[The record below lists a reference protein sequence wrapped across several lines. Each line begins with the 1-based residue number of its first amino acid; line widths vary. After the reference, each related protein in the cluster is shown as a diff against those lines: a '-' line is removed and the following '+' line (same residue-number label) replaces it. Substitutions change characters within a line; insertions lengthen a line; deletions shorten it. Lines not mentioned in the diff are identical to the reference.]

1 MQKKYLVT
9 LNEIT
14 KKENN
19 NEVHKV
25 IEYKAFKWEKEVMA
39 YLKTRA
45 NDFDFQ
51 GDLDGKEVEVV
62 LYVPIGDKN
71 LCIATGY
78 KYAENPKHVVDY
90 FDDFAMVD
98 YDSQEYDLYD
108 DLVFEYDKAQNKKY
122 KLVITRESIE
132 DGKLIRNILRVYEPK
147 NEKEILELL
156 QGPVEPLALGGR
168 VKTMFLDKEERTEVY
183 LYEYFGKYYE
193 DCFEYK
199 TYKGVNS
206 DNFEDY
212 FKYKEEKSMYGTLLV
227 FEKFLDK
234 FKKPSCCTE
243 IGRYVVCAVV
253 NDGEEIKDVITF
265 YSKDRLMKYLKEDAT
280 RAYLKNE
287 FGDNLDMDILV
298 FDRFASKGNIMMYEE
313 FFTNENAENLLEIF
327 KKVNIEEEE
336 KNDLYNKVVDMI

>member
-1 MQKKYLVT
+1 MQKKYLIT

-19 NEVHKV
+19 NEVHNV
-25 IEYKAFKWEKEVMA
+25 VEYKAFKWEKDVME
-39 YLKTRA
+39 YLKTKA
-45 NDFDFQ
+45 NDFDFE
-51 GDLDGKEVEVV
+51 GDLDDKEVEVV

-71 LCIATGY
+71 LCIATSY
-78 KYAENPKHVVDY
+78 KYSKNPKHVVDY
-90 FDDFAMVD
+90 FDDFAIVD
-98 YDSQEYDLYD
+98 YESQEYDLYD
-108 DLVFEYDKAQNKKY
+108 DLVFEYEKAQNKKY
-122 KLVITRESIE
+122 KLVVTKESIK
-132 DGKLIRNILRVYEPK
+132 DGKLIRDILRVYEPK

-199 TYKGVNS
+199 TYKGVDS

-234 FKKPSCCTE
+234 HKKPACCTE
-243 IGRYVVCAVV
+243 IGRYVVCTVV
-253 NDGEEIKDVITF
+253 NDEKIKDIKTF
-265 YSKDRLMKYLKEDAT
+265 YTKDRLMKYLKEDAT
-280 RAYLKNE
+280 RSYLKNE
-287 FGDNLDMDILV
+287 FGENLDMDILV
-298 FDRFASKGNIMMYEE
+298 FDRFGSKGNVVRYGE
-313 FFTNENAENLLEIF
+313 FCTNRDARNLMEMFGKVDIEDENDDF
-327 KKVNIEEEE
+327 
-336 KNDLYNKVVDMI
+336 YNKVIDMI

>member
-1 MQKKYLVT
+1 MQKKYLIT

-14 KKENN
+14 RKENN
-19 NEVHKV
+19 NEVHNV
-25 IEYKAFKWEKEVMA
+25 VEYKAFKWEKEVME

-51 GDLDGKEVEVV
+51 GDLEAKEVEIV
-62 LYVPIGDKN
+62 LYIPIGDKN

-78 KYAENPKHVVDY
+78 KYPKHPKHVVDY
-90 FDDFAMVD
+90 FDDFAMAD
-98 YDSQEYDLYD
+98 YESQEYDLYD
-108 DLVFEYDKAQNKKY
+108 DLVFEYEKAQNKKY

-227 FEKFLDK
+227 FEEFLDK
-234 FKKPSCCTE
+234 YKKPACCTE
-243 IGRYVVCAVV
+243 IGRYVACTVLS
-253 NDGEEIKDVITF
+253 DEEIKDIKTF
-265 YSKDRLMKYLKEDAT
+265 YGKDRLMKYLKEDAT
-280 RAYLKNE
+280 NAYLKNE
-287 FGDNLDMDILV
+287 FGENLDMDIFV
-298 FDRFASKGNIMMYEE
+298 FDRFESKGNVVSYSE
-313 FFTNENAENLLEIF
+313 FCTNGDAKNLLEMFRSIN
-327 KKVNIEEEE
+327 VEDEECS
-336 KNDLYNKVVDMI
+336 DLYNKVVNMI